1 MTLTVIS
8 GVICLIS
15 MLWLVLHQS
24 KDGKRKNAFAVV
36 VLVFSFPVMI
46 AGGVMD
52 MFDSEPSLQLA
63 EESVMESSGDAVR
76 IEKA

>member
-15 MLWLVLHQS
+15 MLWLVLRES
-24 KDGKRKNAFAVV
+24 NEEKRKSTFAVI

-52 MFDSEPSLQLA
+52 MFASESVTQLA
-63 EESVMESSGDAVR
+63 EESVMMDSGDAVR
-76 IEKA
+76 V

>member
-15 MLWLVLHQS
+15 MLWLVLRQS
-24 KDGKRKNAFAVV
+24 NDGKRKNAVAVV

-52 MFDSEPSLQLA
+52 MFAPQPAAQLA
-63 EESVMESSGDAVR
+63 EESVMMDSGDAVR
-76 IEKA
+76 V

>member
-15 MLWLVLHQS
+15 MLWLVLRQQNE
-24 KDGKRKNAFAVV
+24 GKRKNIFAVV
-36 VLVFSFPVMI
+36 MLVFSFPVMI

-52 MFDSEPSLQLA
+52 MFAPQPAAHLA
-63 EESVMESSGDAVR
+63 EESVMMDSGDAVR
-76 IEKA
+76 V